1 MHPETLSYYR
11 ERLTTALD
19 AIKRHDAE
27 TTAMLEDRTNPY
39 PVGTFPARRDA
50 RDALVTTL
58 EVTVDLFLSVANRL
72 DAAEAVISPGHEVT
86 P

>member
-1 MHPETLSYYR
+1 MHPETLSYHR
-11 ERLTTALD
+11 ERMTTALD

-27 TTAMLEDRTNPY
+27 TTAMMEDISNPH

-58 EVTVDLFLSVANRL
+58 EVAVDLFLTVANRM
-72 DAAEAVISPGHEVT
+72 DAAEAVLNSGLTVGL
-86 P
+86 